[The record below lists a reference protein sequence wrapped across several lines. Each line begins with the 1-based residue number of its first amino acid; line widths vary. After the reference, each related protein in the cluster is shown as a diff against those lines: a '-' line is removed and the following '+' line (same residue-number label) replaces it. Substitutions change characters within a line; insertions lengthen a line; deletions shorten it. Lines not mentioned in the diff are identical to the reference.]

1 MFRMMKA
8 AKPIYILAALGLA
21 LTGCTEMAELT
32 GQQTTR
38 PACADRVIDRAFILY
53 GEAKSGFALFL
64 EEHNDNRLFQAYYA
78 AWDSRSTARAVRRCW
93 DRRRSHFNAM
103 QNLEEMNALLA
114 HIIRIN
120 MPDADPGYMVAIYRE
135 QYERIMNPLP

>member
-1 MFRMMKA
+1 MTR
-8 AKPIYILAALGLA
+8 ILKTVKNIVSLATIGLA
-21 LTGCTEMAELT
+21 LTGCAEMAELT

-38 PACADRVIDRAFILY
+38 PPCADRVIDRAFTLY
-53 GEAKSGFALFL
+53 GEAKSGLALFM

-103 QNLEEMNALLA
+103 QNLDEMNSLLA
-114 HIIRIN
+114 HLIRMN
-120 MPDADPGYMVAIYRE
+120 MPDEDPGHMVAIYRE
-135 QYERIMNPLP
+135 QYERIMKPLP